1 MRWTRQL
8 MNQLQRLKLDN
19 LPWWVHSTAWGGCLI
34 VSLILL
40 ALFFRYQLV
49 DVWAP
54 LESAREF
61 LDPQYA
67 ERIYP
72 SSIFRT
78 RMNTWSNMAYIL
90 VGAYMM
96 SLASMDS
103 DRGRITT
110 SSQLVLTPALGW
122 LMGGASICL
131 GFGSGFFHASLT
143 RIGQQCDVGGMYAVM
158 IAFMAA
164 MIGIWLPSFGRRSD
178 GSSISSWPLLVSLS
192 LIGTLLTF
200 VYKWSMSVGTFINV
214 YAIVLVAFT
223 LSNLFRGLFGAR
235 TRFQVRWFLLSVVA
249 IVVAVQCRNADIAG
263 TFSTPD
269 SIWQGH
275 AVWHLLTALNSV
287 FLYLYLR
294 SEEKED
300 LND

>member
-1 MRWTRQL
+1 MK
-8 MNQLQRLKLDN
+8 QLQRLKLDN
-19 LPWWVHSTAWGGCLI
+19 LPLWVHAAAWGGCMVVFL
-34 VSLILL
+34 VLL
-40 ALFFRYQLV
+40 ALFIRFQTV
-49 DVWAP
+49 DVWAR

-61 LDPQYA
+61 LDPQYG

-78 RMNTWSNMAYIL
+78 RMNTWSNLAYVL

-103 DRGRITT
+103 DRSRITT
-110 SSQLVLTPALGW
+110 GSQLVLTPALGW
-122 LMGGASICL
+122 LMGGASIYL

-143 RIGQQCDVGGMYAVM
+143 RIGQHCDVGGMYALM
-158 IAFMAA
+158 IAFMAT

-178 GSSISSWPLLVSLS
+178 GSSIPSWPLLVVFSV
-192 LIGTLLTF
+192 IGMVLTF

-214 YAIVLVAFT
+214 YAIVLVVFT
-223 LSNLFRGLFGAR
+223 VSNVFRGLFGAR
-235 TRFQVRWFLLSVVA
+235 TRFQVRWFLLSFVA
-249 IVVAVQCRNADIAG
+249 IVVAIQCRNADIAG

-294 SEEKED
+294 SEENEA